1 MPKLL
6 YLRRVLWIENRRLK
20 KEAEYM
26 YQDEKIEK
34 HKKLRNSYLYR
45 NNRLHLRLEIWEK
58 NSQL

>member
-45 NNRLHLRLEIWEK
+45 NNRLHLGLEIWEK